1 MPGPN
6 VPYSKL
12 DYNQV
17 IVQSFDE
24 SKDRLRVDAQV
35 SATISDIEIRDPISG
50 YSLKINPDGSISANV
65 VLNAASDSIKSWTQD
80 GSGNPIGSVDGA
92 LNVNMPLVGTTL
104 SLYNEVTSVVSG
116 ILTTINTYT
125 VPVGKTFYLNKVEVS
140 GNNLAEY
147 SVKFNSTVNAKKYTW
162 YSNFNEKFDYITGGN
177 NQGFQL
183 VAGTIVTITTIHN
196 RPFVGSFNAR
206 IQGIEV

>member
-6 VPYSKL
+6 VPYSQL
-12 DYNQV
+12 DFNQV

-35 SATISDIEIRDPISG
+35 SATISDIEIKDPVSG
-50 YSLKINPDGSISANV
+50 YSLKINSDGSINTNIILS
-65 VLNAASDSIKSWTQD
+65 AASDSIKSWTQD
-80 GSGNPIGSVDGA
+80 GIGNPIGSVSGS
-92 LNVNMPLVGTTL
+92 LNVNIPLIGNTL
-104 SLYNEVTSVVSG
+104 SLYNEITSVVSG
-116 ILTTINTYT
+116 VLTTINTYI

-162 YSNFNEKFDYITGGN
+162 YGNFNEKFDYITGGN
-177 NQGFQL
+177 NQGYQL
-183 VAGTIVTITTIHN
+183 VTGTMVTITTIHN
-196 RPFVGSFNAR
+196 RSFVGSFNAR